1 MRVGISIPIGE
12 RGPERRAKSYR
23 EMRQLAVAAEQGGA
37 DSIWVAD
44 HLFYLN
50 DNGETIGIWESMSVL
65 AALADATERV
75 ELGPLVLCAPF
86 RNPGLAAWM
95 ANTIDEISGGRFVLG
110 LGAGWSEP
118 EFSAFGFE
126 FKRRVTYF
134 EEALQVILPLLREG
148 SVDFEGELLEGNA
161 ELRPPGPRRGGPPIL
176 LAGTKPRM
184 MSLIARFADRWNSVW
199 YGLPT
204 DEYRD
209 ERANLAEAC
218 AGIDRDPGTI
228 EVSAGIVVRDQRDGG
243 PNTPEA
249 LTGGLD
255 QIAEGLNAW
264 REEGVDEVM
273 CAMQPPSVEL
283 VETILRA
290 AEQVR

>member
-126 FKRRVTYF
+126 FKRRVSYF
-134 EEALQVILPLLREG
+134 EEALQVILPLVREG

-161 ELRPPGPRRGGPPIL
+161 ELRPPGPRPGGPPIL

-218 AGIDRDPGTI
+218 AAIDRDPGTI